1 VKRLAIIATAVV
13 VAVVAGGSVAS
24 AGSRITLK
32 DDRFS
37 PASLT
42 VAKGAAVTIVWSGKH
57 PHNVVG
63 GGVKTAIRKSGS
75 QVVRF
80 KKAGSFTLVCQV
92 HPGMKMRLKVR

>member
-1 VKRLAIIATAVV
+1 VRRVAALTAAAV
-13 VAVVAGGSVAS
+13 VAVAAGGGVAS

-32 DDRFS
+32 DDKFS
-37 PASLT
+37 PTSLT

-63 GGVKTAIRKSGS
+63 GGVKTAIKSSGS

-80 KKAGSFTLVCQV
+80 KKKGSFTLVCQV
-92 HPGMKMRLKVR
+92 HPGMKMKLKVK